1 MTDALWDK
9 NHYGRRPYS
18 SDCLFGILSILSI
31 DVRIIQ
37 DMTPVIRLT
46 RAFDAAVEIVVDS
59 IMGSWFQDSIFGT
72 GEFYIP

>member
-18 SDCLFGILSILSI
+18 SENILST
-31 DVRIIQ
+31 DVRIVQ
-37 DMTPVIRLT
+37 DMTPENRLT
-46 RAFDAAVEIVVDS
+46 RDFNAGVEIVVDS

-72 GEFYIP
+72 GEFCIP